1 MNKANGLSVVIPVT
15 ERSGDISELFGA
27 YRDALESA
35 KRPLQFIFVLDGG
48 FAHLAEIMRRL
59 DPGPHSL
66 EIVILTRTFGE
77 SAALT
82 IGFEQAQYELV
93 MTLPAYQQIRADSL
107 HTLLDRIGAYDVV
120 IVRRWPRQDSVINRY
135 SARIF
140 HAIFQGMTKV
150 PFRDLG
156 CSVRLIKRSVLDE
169 ITIYGDQ
176 HRFLPL
182 LADRRGFRVLEVD
195 LPQAVE
201 DKKTR
206 VYRPGV
212 YFSRLLDLM
221 SVFFV
226 VRFTKKP
233 LRFFGMVG
241 SSFFAGGIVILIS
254 AVLQRYFMDM
264 ALADRPILLLGSLLL
279 VLGVQLFALGLI
291 GELIIFTHARDL
303 KEYTVA
309 ETVNIGSHG
318 DPRTYHDR
326 EKDDSR
332 GKEAAR
338 ISRRMKTDELGDRY

>member
-1 MNKANGLSVVIPVT
+1 MNSETGISVVIPVT
-15 ERSGDISELFGA
+15 ERCDDVTELFGS
-27 YRDALESA
+27 YRQALEETG
-35 KRPLQFIFVLDGG
+35 RPLQFIFVLDGN
-48 FAHLAEIMRRL
+48 FAQLADSIRCL
-59 DPGPHSL
+59 DAGTHAL
-66 EIVILTRTFGE
+66 EIVALTRTFGE

-82 IGFEQAQYELV
+82 IGFERARYDLV
-93 MTLPAYQQIRADSL
+93 MTLPAYQQVKPDSIPK
-107 HTLLDRIGAYDVV
+107 LLDAISEADMV
-120 IVRRWPRQDSVINRY
+120 IARRWPRQDSTVNRF

-140 HAIFQGMTKV
+140 HTILRRMTKV

-156 CSVRLIKRSVLDE
+156 CGVRLISRPVLDE
-169 ITIYGDQ
+169 VTVYGDQ

-182 LADRRGFRVLEVD
+182 LADRRGFQVAELD

-201 DKKTR
+201 DRKTR

-241 SSFFAGGIVILIS
+241 STLMVAGSVILVV
-254 AVLQRYFMDM
+254 AAAQRYLMSTP
-264 ALADRPILLLGSLLL
+264 LADRPILLLGSLLL

-303 KEYTVA
+303 KEYAVA
-309 ETVNIGSHG
+309 ETVNMNEYEESATDG
-318 DPRTYHDR
+318 DQAVESEVTA
-326 EKDDSR
+326 KS
-332 GKEAAR
+332 
-338 ISRRMKTDELGDRY
+338 